1 VVLYK
6 PGIFVTQS
14 AENHL
19 PAIPY
24 PSKIR
29 LVKDKEMAT
38 VSIIKATYSDP
49 EIETLLAPFGGMEPF
64 VKKNEKVLLKVNLL
78 SAKGPEKAV
87 TTHPDFVRAV
97 AKAVR
102 EAGAEPYIGDSPSGP
117 FSKRNLN
124 KAYRRSGLEN
134 LAGDEKI
141 PLNFNTGVKKLDIPE
156 GKRLQRSSIC
166 DYVLNADKVI
176 ALPKL
181 KTHTFQ
187 YLTLACKIMYGVVPG
202 LTKAKYHAQF
212 PRRNSFADMM
222 LDILTIVKPQLYIM
236 DGIMGMQGQGPGSGD
251 PVKLDLV
258 LASTDCV
265 AMDIAVC
272 KILGIEPVG
281 IPALKMAKVRGL
293 WPERIDYP
301 IHGPEDVAYKGFR
314 LPNTADYL
322 LTGKKPPQKSPVITD
337 KCTACGECESICPK
351 EAVKVKGQKAEVTY
365 SKCIRCF
372 CCHEV
377 CPDDAIVLRSVK
389 LNRNDR

>member
-1 VVLYK
+1 
-6 PGIFVTQS
+6 
-14 AENHL
+14 
-19 PAIPY
+19 
-24 PSKIR
+24 
-29 LVKDKEMAT
+29 VKDKEMAT

-49 EIETLLAPFGGMEPF
+49 EIETLLSPFGGMEQF

-87 TTHPDFVRAV
+87 TTHPDFVKAV

-322 LTGKKPPQKSPVITD
+322 LTGKKPPPKSPVITD

-351 EAVKVKGQKAEVTY
+351 EAVKVKGRKAEVTY

-377 CPDDAIVLRSVK
+377 CPDDAIVLRNVE
-389 LNRNDR
+389 LN